1 MDREIRS
8 FPLTEL
14 RFTDDGA
21 QVLEGHAAVFNVKSH
36 DLGFREIIR
45 PGAFATAV
53 TTDDVRFLVNH
64 RGLPL
69 ARTRSG
75 TLKLTEDTKGLAFR
89 ASLDP
94 TDPDVARLIP
104 KVKRGDLSE
113 MSFAFAIKDR
123 ETDERWYREGNEMI
137 RSIAK
142 VTLYD
147 VSAVSFPAYPSTDLN
162 ARSYFEQ
169 RMAEV
174 GAADRNL
181 AMNLAM
187 KIDEQRVDAIITQ
200 ELAAEKK
207 REDFDAMMRQRQE
220 FLDRRRSP
228 SKLPTLDEIYRNA
241 RRKAV

>member
-1 MDREIRS
+1 MEKEVRTFSLTEIRAI
-8 FPLTEL
+8 
-14 RFTDDGA
+14 DGDK
-21 QVLEGHAAVFNVKSH
+21 QVIEGHAAVFGVKSH
-36 DLGFREIIR
+36 DLGFREIIQ
-45 PGAFATAV
+45 PGAFSDAV
-53 TTDDVRFLVNH
+53 MSDDVRFLLNH
-64 RGLPL
+64 RGLPI
-69 ARTRSG
+69 ARTKSG
-75 TLKLTEDTKGLAFR
+75 TLRLTEDVKGLAFR
-89 ASLDP
+89 AELDP
-94 TDPDVARLIP
+94 KDPDVQRLVP
-104 KVKRGDLSE
+104 KVRRGDLSE
-113 MSFAFAIKDR
+113 MSFAFGVRDR
-123 ETDERWYREGNEMI
+123 EKDEKWYREGNEMV
-137 RSIAK
+137 RSLLK
-142 VTLYD
+142 VQLFD

-174 GAADRNL
+174 GAADR
-181 AMNLAM
+181 NLAM

>member
-137 RSIAK
+137 RSLAK